1 MGNSVMLNGIEY
13 AGEQIAYKDSTY
25 ELVSKVAYL
34 IGVPL
39 RIFQN
44 EHEPPKIEIY
54 NRLEQD
60 KNARIIR
67 NLCIIRTAIERNYR
81 KINDI
86 MRMEYRGLLSMPEI
100 IPASSMQQLSND
112 GISFIKKSST
122 KLCHHIIEIN
132 RLISDRIN
140 NCKSLFPIW
149 INWAYIK
156 ELFIMPNGLTEDGT
170 KDAAD
175 IYYASLSYYPYQM
188 YINWVPMDEGNV
200 LYNDKKFAT
209 LLYQWHCDAFT
220 EYSKVSDAGAFVK
233 NNIYDF
239 IDDSE
244 KTVLVVDCENSDPYK
259 LCATLKNLDYEVM
272 QKITAIILFDDV
284 HTATAWRILENYTRI
299 PVEHIMIERIKQNKS
314 LVDIKLTARAC
325 QEHYQKQVDSFVI
338 VSSDSDYWGL
348 ISSLPDA
355 RFLVMIEREKC
366 GPDMKAALA
375 ESGIFYC
382 YLDDFYSG
390 NSEDIKKNA
399 LFKEMYR
406 WIDNSRRQLVFAVL
420 LDREVV
426 RVAGF
431 QLIEHDIHGVLEG
444 LIVLSGF
451 RGIDHFEQSS
461 KVFLVVGC
469 LVPDV
474 ADESCVVE
482 LFRLDPEI
490 FAGLIAVSLRIDDDR
505 IDQLEDVLLTA
516 DVAERVVVHGFPE
529 IDGVQRLDD
538 IAALFEHLAALHQ
551 HRTLRVGD
559 NV

>member
-1 MGNSVMLNGIEY
+1 MGNSVMLNGVEY

-112 GISFIKKSST
+112 GINFIKKSST

-156 ELFIMPNGLTEDGT
+156 ELIIMPNGLTEDGT

-233 NNIYDF
+233 NNVLIGLTQQATRCS
-239 IDDSE
+239 DSSCQTRE
-244 KTVLVVDCENSDPYK
+244 DLIAGISAIEAEAELIQVRLK
-259 LCATLKNLDYEVM
+259 LLAAAVICAEQKRFQVTDGFVQPM
-272 QKITAIILFDDV
+272 QVARFILFRV
-284 HTATAWRILENYTRI
+284 QRN
-299 PVEHIMIERIKQNKS
+299 
-314 LVDIKLTARAC
+314 AR
-325 QEHYQKQVDSFVI
+325 QVPI
-338 VSSDSDYWGL
+338 
-348 ISSLPDA
+348 A
-355 RFLVMIEREKC
+355 
-366 GPDMKAALA
+366 
-375 ESGIFYC
+375 
-382 YLDDFYSG
+382 
-390 NSEDIKKNA
+390 
-399 LFKEMYR
+399 
-406 WIDNSRRQLVFAVL
+406 
-420 LDREVV
+420 
-426 RVAGF
+426 
-431 QLIEHDIHGVLEG
+431 
-444 LIVLSGF
+444 
-451 RGIDHFEQSS
+451 
-461 KVFLVVGC
+461 
-469 LVPDV
+469 
-474 ADESCVVE
+474 
-482 LFRLDPEI
+482 
-490 FAGLIAVSLRIDDDR
+490 LIAVAFD
-505 IDQLEDVLLTA
+505 
-516 DVAERVVVHGFPE
+516 F
-529 IDGVQRLDD
+529 
-538 IAALFEHLAALHQ
+538 
-551 HRTLRVGD
+551 
-559 NV
+559 

>member
-1 MGNSVMLNGIEY
+1 MGNSVMLNGVEY

-54 NRLEQD
+54 DLLEQD

-100 IPASSMQQLSND
+100 LPMSSMQQLSND

-156 ELFIMPNGLTEDGT
+156 ELFIMPNGLTEVGT

-272 QKITAIILFDDV
+272 HKITAIILFDDV

-299 PVEHIMIERIKQNKS
+299 PVEHI
-314 LVDIKLTARAC
+314 
-325 QEHYQKQVDSFVI
+325 
-338 VSSDSDYWGL
+338 
-348 ISSLPDA
+348 
-355 RFLVMIEREKC
+355 MIEREKC

-406 WIDNSRRQLVFAVL
+406 WIDNSVHLNVNDMFDAALRNTRIEMSSAERRQFYEKHIRHMTLTIDENGNVS
-420 LDREVV
+420 
-426 RVAGF
+426 
-431 QLIEHDIHGVLEG
+431 IELK
-444 LIVLSGF
+444 
-451 RGIDHFEQSS
+451 RG
-461 KVFLVVGC
+461 
-469 LVPDV
+469 
-474 ADESCVVE
+474 
-482 LFRLDPEI
+482 
-490 FAGLIAVSLRIDDDR
+490 
-505 IDQLEDVLLTA
+505 
-516 DVAERVVVHGFPE
+516 
-529 IDGVQRLDD
+529 
-538 IAALFEHLAALHQ
+538 
-551 HRTLRVGD
+551 
-559 NV
+559 

>member
-1 MGNSVMLNGIEY
+1 MGNSVMLNGVEY

-54 NRLEQD
+54 DRLEQD

-149 INWAYIK
+149 INWTYIK

-188 YINWVPMDEGNV
+188 YLNWVPMDEGNV

-233 NNIYDF
+233 NKML
-239 IDDSE
+239 IDLTQHATRCSDSSGQAQE
-244 KTVLVVDCENSDPYK
+244 YLIARHAAVETETVLVQICLELGAPSVICSLKECFQITDCLVYPMQIICFVF
-259 LCATLKNLDYEVM
+259 LCVQFHTFQIQVASVTVAFYLRFRH
-272 QKITAIILFDDV
+272 KI
-284 HTATAWRILENYTRI
+284 
-299 PVEHIMIERIKQNKS
+299 
-314 LVDIKLTARAC
+314 LVDDFLQSLSLYVIYYLHPGKQWCTVCGFGYGHHNLGLIRTTTSFAVMGRSANIAVI
-325 QEHYQKQVDSFVI
+325 QLYNAGKQVF
-338 VSSDSDYWGL
+338 
-348 ISSLPDA
+348 
-355 RFLVMIEREKC
+355 F
-366 GPDMKAALA
+366 
-375 ESGIFYC
+375 
-382 YLDDFYSG
+382 
-390 NSEDIKKNA
+390 
-399 LFKEMYR
+399 
-406 WIDNSRRQLVFAVL
+406 
-420 LDREVV
+420 
-426 RVAGF
+426 
-431 QLIEHDIHGVLEG
+431 
-444 LIVLSGF
+444 
-451 RGIDHFEQSS
+451 
-461 KVFLVVGC
+461 
-469 LVPDV
+469 
-474 ADESCVVE
+474 
-482 LFRLDPEI
+482 
-490 FAGLIAVSLRIDDDR
+490 VSLTHSGTNSI
-505 IDQLEDVLLTA
+505 Q
-516 DVAERVVVHGFPE
+516 
-529 IDGVQRLDD
+529 
-538 IAALFEHLAALHQ
+538 
-551 HRTLRVGD
+551 
-559 NV
+559 

>member
-100 IPASSMQQLSND
+100 LPTSSMQQLSND

-244 KTVLVVDCENSDPYK
+244 KTVLNS
-259 LCATLKNLDYEVM
+259 V
-272 QKITAIILFDDV
+272 
-284 HTATAWRILENYTRI
+284 YTRSG
-299 PVEHIMIERIKQNKS
+299 QNS
-314 LVDIKLTARAC
+314 TPNSNATNL
-325 QEHYQKQVDSFVI
+325 HSSQKRCCSFC
-338 VSSDSDYWGL
+338 
-348 ISSLPDA
+348 ISSSNASPTFQVQKSIFHQMTKPIQVTVILP
-355 RFLVMIEREKC
+355 LL
-366 GPDMKAALA
+366 LA
-375 ESGIFYC
+375 ISFSRNDDIHSSISGISN
-382 YLDDFYSG
+382 D
-390 NSEDIKKNA
+390 
-399 LFKEMYR
+399 
-406 WIDNSRRQLVFAVL
+406 
-420 LDREVV
+420 
-426 RVAGF
+426 
-431 QLIEHDIHGVLEG
+431 LIGVIPTIG
-444 LIVLSGF
+444 
-451 RGIDHFEQSS
+451 Q
-461 KVFLVVGC
+461 
-469 LVPDV
+469 
-474 ADESCVVE
+474 
-482 LFRLDPEI
+482 
-490 FAGLIAVSLRIDDDR
+490 
-505 IDQLEDVLLTA
+505 
-516 DVAERVVVHGFPE
+516 
-529 IDGVQRLDD
+529 
-538 IAALFEHLAALHQ
+538 
-551 HRTLRVGD
+551 
-559 NV
+559 

>member
-1 MGNSVMLNGIEY
+1 MGNSVMLNGVEY

-54 NRLEQD
+54 DRLEQD

-100 IPASSMQQLSND
+100 LPMSSMQQLSND

-259 LCATLKNLDYEVM
+259 LCATLKNLDYEVI

-299 PVEHIMIERIKQNKS
+299 PVEHI
-314 LVDIKLTARAC
+314 
-325 QEHYQKQVDSFVI
+325 
-338 VSSDSDYWGL
+338 
-348 ISSLPDA
+348 
-355 RFLVMIEREKC
+355 MIEREKC

-406 WIDNSRRQLVFAVL
+406 WIDNSVHLNVNDMFDAALRNTRIEMSPAERRQFYEKHIRHMTLTIDENGNVS
-420 LDREVV
+420 
-426 RVAGF
+426 
-431 QLIEHDIHGVLEG
+431 IELK
-444 LIVLSGF
+444 
-451 RGIDHFEQSS
+451 RG
-461 KVFLVVGC
+461 
-469 LVPDV
+469 
-474 ADESCVVE
+474 
-482 LFRLDPEI
+482 
-490 FAGLIAVSLRIDDDR
+490 
-505 IDQLEDVLLTA
+505 
-516 DVAERVVVHGFPE
+516 
-529 IDGVQRLDD
+529 
-538 IAALFEHLAALHQ
+538 
-551 HRTLRVGD
+551 
-559 NV
+559 